1 MFKIRLNK
9 LIILAAFLSC
19 FLFGKNAFA
28 ANYYVDSSLGDDANV
43 GTDSTQP
50 WKTIEKI
57 NTSNFLAGDN
67 ILFKKG
73 SVWNGETLTV
83 PNSGAAGNP
92 ISFGAYGSGS
102 DPILDGGGT
111 QNFGIYAGGK
121 SYLNITALTFRN
133 FTANNAYCIG
143 LSDLAHHID
152 MSDVTLMDSYGGVGL
167 WNGPHDISI
176 SNIDISGMN
185 YSGIFWYN
193 TGSSD
198 VYNIEIKNF
207 NLHDFNPLYAFY
219 HGISFYWGVGGVTGK
234 PYNITIK
241 DGSIYNLKGTGQI
254 NAGIL
259 LTSED
264 YRITGHSVT
273 IDNLDIYEVDGGGI
287 SFGNIDDSGQTK
299 SVIKNSR
306 VHDNSYKAPI
316 GGVWIAGCVGLV
328 VEDNTIYNN
337 HTNTRWEGNGL
348 YFDWGGGTGSTVSHD
363 CIARRN
369 TIYGHDDIHN
379 FSPLG
384 SDYGANS
391 TGIAFTQGVYDIDVY
406 QNIVYGN
413 TEGISAYYDKSPSE
427 SHPPGLDSPHD
438 LNIYNNV
445 VADNVVGIAKAG
457 SGENIKLR
465 NNIVAFNASYGI
477 VNTILWNDT
486 STPIDNDYNAVH
498 SNGTNF
504 VNVTEGSHSV
514 TGDPLFKNRGNHDY
528 HLGGSSP
535 CINVGESTSLFTTDY
550 DGESIV
556 GQVDMGAFEYQGL
569 VSSTKSITTFTIPS
583 QIGSTTINQ
592 SAHTIALTMPHG
604 TATTALVASFTATG
618 TSVSVNGIVQISG
631 TTPNDFTDPLTYLVT
646 AADASTQ
653 AYVVTV
659 TVAPNP
665 SSLKAITAFTVP
677 GQVGATS
684 ISESARTISLTMP
697 VGTDVT
703 VLVPTITITGTS
715 VSPASGV
722 AQNFT
727 NPVNYTV
734 TAADASTQVYVITVT
749 VASAPSPTSKD
760 ITSFSFDN
768 LNPAVHGTIDN
779 GAQTITITVPFG
791 TDVTALVPTIIHSGA
806 SVSPASGVA
815 RDFTLPVTYT
825 VTAQDNSTKAYVVS
839 VNISTSPT
847 PTPTPTPAPDT
858 EDYFDDLKLVF
869 SEKDVKHEKTSKK
882 EVTLKFKNISGI
894 KRYKVSHF
902 SHFEKADWNKMEK
915 DIELKISQKERD
927 EQQFFFKFKDKNG
940 NTSDTYKKEVTFEPA
955 PYSIF
960 NLPKRGHKGEIMH
973 QSGEKFSPNS
983 DVALY
988 FSGAWG
994 GYYAP
999 VQVKT
1004 DASGNFLVDYKIR
1017 KIAGWYNWYAVDLK
1031 TGTKTGTISYLIF

>member
-1 MFKIRLNK
+1 MFKKRLNR
-9 LIILAAFLSC
+9 LIILVAFLSC
-19 FLFGKNAFA
+19 FVLGKNAFA

-43 GTDSTQP
+43 GTDAAQP

-57 NTSNFLAGDN
+57 NASTFLAGDN
-67 ILFKKG
+67 VLFKKG

-92 ISFGAYGSGS
+92 INFGAYGSGS
-102 DPILDGGGT
+102 NPILDGGGT
-111 QNFGIYAGGK
+111 QNFGIYVGGK
-121 SYLNITALTFRN
+121 SYVDITALDFRN
-133 FTANNAYCIG
+133 FTANNAHCIG
-143 LSDLAHHID
+143 LSDLTHHVNI
-152 MSDVTLMDSYGGVGL
+152 SDVTLTNSYGGVSL

-185 YSGIFWYN
+185 YSGILWYN
-193 TGSSD
+193 TGSND
-198 VYNIEIKNF
+198 AYNIEIKNF
-207 NLHDFNPLYAFY
+207 RLHDFNPLYNFY
-219 HGISFYWGVGGVTGK
+219 HGISFYWGVGGATGK

-241 DGSIYNLKGTGQI
+241 DGSIYNLKGAGQI

-287 SFGNIDDSGQTK
+287 SFGNIDDSGQVK

-316 GGVWIAGCVGLV
+316 GGIWIAGCIGLV

-391 TGIAFTQGVYDIDVY
+391 TGIAFTQGVHDIDVY

-413 TEGISAYYDKSPSE
+413 TEGISAYYDKSPST
-427 SHPPGLDSPHD
+427 SNPPGLDSPHN

-445 VADNVVGIAKAG
+445 VTDNVVGIAKAG
-457 SGENIKLR
+457 SGENVKLR

-477 VNTILWNDT
+477 VNTILWNNT
-486 STPIDNDYNAVH
+486 STPISSDYNDVH

-504 VNVTEGSHSV
+504 VNVTEGAHSV

-528 HLGGSSP
+528 HLEGSSP

-556 GQVDMGAFEYQGL
+556 GQVDMGAFEYQGSL
-569 VSSTKSITTFTIPS
+569 SSTKSITAFTIPG
-583 QIGSTTINQ
+583 QVESTTINE

-618 TSVSVNGIVQISG
+618 TSVLVNGVIQISG
-631 TTPNDFTDPLTYLVT
+631 TTPNDFTDPLTYSVT

-659 TVAPNP
+659 TVAPSP
-665 SSLKAITAFTVP
+665 SSAKAITAFTIP
-677 GQVGATS
+677 NQIGATS
-684 ISESARTISLTMP
+684 INESAHTISLTMP

-703 VLVPTITITGTS
+703 TLIPTITITGTS
-715 VSPASGV
+715 VNPASGV

-727 NPVNYTV
+727 SPVSYTV
-734 TAADASTQVYVITVT
+734 TAADASTQVYVVT
-749 VASAPSPTSKD
+749 VAVATSSATKD
-760 ITSFSFDN
+760 ITGFSFDG
-768 LNPAVHGTIDN
+768 LNPAVHGVIDN
-779 GAQTITITVPFG
+779 GAQTIAITVPFG
-791 TDVTALVPTIIHSGA
+791 TNVTALVPTIIHSGA
-806 SVSPASGVA
+806 SVSPISGVA
-815 RDFTLPVTYT
+815 QDFTLPVTYT

-839 VNISTSPT
+839 VSISTAPIPT
-847 PTPTPTPAPDT
+847 PTPTPDNK
-858 EDYFDDLKLVF
+858 DYFEHLKLSF
-869 SEKDVKHEKTSKK
+869 DSKDVHDGKTSKD

-902 SHFEKADWNKMEK
+902 AHFEKADWKKMEK
-915 DIELKISQKERD
+915 DIELKINQEERD

-940 NTSDTYKKEVTFEPA
+940 NTSDTYKKEVAFEPA

-973 QSGEKFSPNS
+973 QSGEKFSANS
-983 DVALY
+983 EVALY

-999 VQVKT
+999 VYVKT
-1004 DASGNFLVDYKIR
+1004 DMDGNFLVDYKIR
-1017 KIAGWYNWYAVDLK
+1017 KIFGWYHWYAVDLK
-1031 TGTKTGTISYLIF
+1031 TGTKTDTISYLIF